1 MFGRTDGCILALL
14 GLFVPEMGQ
23 MVAKLVFMSLI
34 HLRFQAMDELLHMV
48 EKPPSNLLEDLE
60 EETMGKLQK
69 VQIMHFPE
77 VTSARVAALRCF
89 TVFDCFEHGTQGAG
103 LQCLAISTMRFL
115 FVLGFSVFTISLI
128 SLLFG
133 AGSLLCS
140 LTNIKIVTDVSVWTG
155 SVEDCNEFH
164 VRGGCQHTPCRKR

>member
-1 MFGRTDGCILALL
+1 MFGRTGGCILALL

-69 VQIMHFPE
+69 VQIIHFPE
-77 VTSARVAALRCF
+77 GISAKELQRYGASKCLIASSMAPRVQVCNVWPSLR
-89 TVFDCFEHGTQGAG
+89 
-103 LQCLAISTMRFL
+103 
-115 FVLGFSVFTISLI
+115 
-128 SLLFG
+128 
-133 AGSLLCS
+133 
-140 LTNIKIVTDVSVWTG
+140 
-155 SVEDCNEFH
+155 
-164 VRGGCQHTPCRKR
+164 